1 MTQLQSPK
9 RKGKIRRT
17 YRKASSFL
25 YINRG
30 EWRICIER
38 RWLGV
43 WNMKEMLDPD
53 IEDNK
58 SLMKLN
64 GLSPF

>member
-1 MTQLQSPK
+1 MTQHFQSPK

-25 YINRG
+25 YIDRG
-30 EWRICIER
+30 KWRIRIER

-58 SLMKLN
+58 IAYEA
-64 GLSPF
+64 